1 MTTAAFKWGCI
12 CCKTSLTDYNSIND
26 IYKNIPPKIKTME
39 ELENAIKAI
48 NTGKSEDIYGLSI
61 ENIIYAGEDFQ
72 LTSSMTTAAFK
83 WGCICCKTSLQW
95 RLWLCQYCP
104 EVVSCYMF

>member
-1 MTTAAFKWGCI
+1 MTQVTTININNNAK
-12 CCKTSLTDYNSIND
+12 LTNIKD

-72 LTSSMTTAAFK
+72 L
-83 WGCICCKTSLQW
+83 
-95 RLWLCQYCP
+95 
-104 EVVSCYMF
+104 YMLDLINNIIS